1 MTTIILLAALGIML
15 LTVPYLWRVVVGP
28 TVFDR
33 VQALNAIGTKV
44 PVLLVLVGVLHRRV
58 DMFVDIALALMLLNL
73 FATLLI
79 SRYVRERRR
88 LQE

>member
-1 MTTIILLAALGIML
+1 MTTIILLAAVSILL
-15 LTVPYLWRVVVGP
+15 LTIPYLWRVVVGP

-33 VQALNAIGTKV
+33 VQAVNAIGTKV
-44 PVLLVLVGVLHRRV
+44 PVLLVLVGVLHGRV